1 MVGLLHSFLMLF
13 AEGGLDPAAARYLG
27 AAMAVLV
34 GLAAAIAMGIALS
47 KGLEAIAR
55 QPEAEGKIRGTL
67 LIGLAFIETTAIY
80 GLFMGIMILIM

>member
-1 MVGLLHSFLMLF
+1 MEGLINSLMMF
-13 AEGGLDPAAARYLG
+13 FEGIGAEGIKYIAAAIP
-27 AAMAVLV
+27 VLV
-34 GLAAAIAMGIALS
+34 GLCASIAMGHALS

-80 GLFMGIMILIM
+80 GLFISIMILIL